1 VKIEV
6 ARAVHR
12 LALAAYPRAFRREFA
27 NELDRIFVER
37 LRRARQASR
46 RQAAALACYHIADAL
61 VSGITERA
69 RGAGE
74 HWAEPRHF
82 DARDSRRSNTVTMD
96 SIRDDLRLALR
107 QCRRAPMFAALTVG
121 SLALGIGANSAMFG
135 VVRGV
140 LLQPLPYSDPASL
153 VMIWSNNTKS
163 GEKANP
169 VSPANIEAF
178 RSAPSLERAEALYSF
193 LTPVQV
199 RIGAEPEPALASQVT
214 PDMFSMLGRQPVIGQ
229 TFSGNAPLGAVLS
242 HQYWQRRLGG
252 DPGVVGRTLNISG
265 APAPVPILGVMP
277 KDFTFPYGSMLGS
290 TGFTRGLTVDMW
302 FPVTRQR
309 DPRLL
314 DASGQPNRAIHYFG
328 VIGRLRSGVSIER
341 ARNDLDAIAA
351 RRAIEFPDTNAGW
364 GVTVRPLHEQTV
376 GALRPALL
384 MLLGGVGV
392 VLLIT
397 CINVANVLLARAA
410 GRGRDL
416 AIRSAL
422 GASRG
427 RLIQQ
432 TLTESVLLSFAGGI
446 AGLGVMALA
455 TRGIL
460 AAAPANLPR
469 LGEVSPG
476 LPVILFALGLS
487 IVTGISVGLIPAFA
501 AANSQAQD
509 TLRDG
514 TRATASP
521 ARRRT
526 RAALIVAEV
535 ALAMTLTVG
544 GGLLFRSFVSVL
556 HVDPGFRTDQLL
568 TMQVAVPT
576 RYTNTPSRLTFY
588 DALETR
594 LRALPGVT
602 AIGGTTRLPL
612 GSTNT
617 TTYLDVEGR
626 AVPRAEMPEVEMRRA
641 VFDYFEAM
649 GIPVLRG
656 RAFTRDDNLN
666 APMAAVINAALAAR
680 VFPGEEAVG
689 KRVRF
694 AAGTSQQPWMT
705 IVGVVGNIKHGSL
718 EEVPK
723 AELYITYRQ
732 GTPVV
737 PFVVLR
743 TSGNAADLSAAVR
756 QAVRESGADPPTDM
770 RTMETIRSGSVA
782 SRRFVLLLVGLFGV
796 LALGLA
802 ALGVFGVITL
812 IAAERTTEVGIR
824 LALGATPSQVLS
836 LVVGHALKL
845 TAAGIAIGSVIALL
859 LRPVLKAQLFGVG
872 SADPATYVGVA
883 LVLVLTALGAA
894 LIPARRAMR
903 VDPAHALRN

>member
-1 VKIEV
+1 MTFE
-6 ARAVHR
+6 
-12 LALAAYPRAFRREFA
+12 
-27 NELDRIFVER
+27 
-37 LRRARQASR
+37 
-46 RQAAALACYHIADAL
+46 
-61 VSGITERA
+61 
-69 RGAGE
+69 
-74 HWAEPRHF
+74 
-82 DARDSRRSNTVTMD
+82 
-96 SIRDDLRLALR
+96 SIRDDLRLSLR
-107 QCRRAPMFAALTVG
+107 QCRRAPMFAVLTVA

-135 VVRGV
+135 VVRAV
-140 LLQPLPYSDPASL
+140 LLQPLPYHDPAAL
-153 VMIWSNNTKS
+153 VMIWSDNTKA

-169 VSPANIEAF
+169 VSPANVVAF
-178 RSAPSLERAEALYSF
+178 RAAPAFEAVEALYSF

-199 RIGAEPEPALASQVT
+199 RLGAEPEPALASQVT
-214 PDMFSMLGRQPVIGQ
+214 PDMFALLGRRPVIGQ
-229 TFSGNAPLGAVLS
+229 TFSDKGAPLGAVLS
-242 HQYWQRRLGG
+242 YQFWQRRLGG
-252 DPGVVGRTLNISG
+252 DPNVTGRTMSISG
-265 APAPVPILGVMP
+265 VPAPVPIIGVMP
-277 KDFTFPYGSMLGS
+277 ENFTFPYGSMLGS

-302 FPVTRQR
+302 FPVTRER
-309 DPRLL
+309 DARLV
-314 DASGQPNRAIHYFG
+314 DAAGQPNRSIHYFG
-328 VIGRLRSGVSIER
+328 VIGRLRPGASVDQ
-341 ARNDLDAIAA
+341 ARSDLAAIAA
-351 RRAIEFPDTNAGW
+351 QRALDFPDTNAGW
-364 GVTVRPLHEQTV
+364 GVTVRTLHEQTV

-384 MLLGGVGV
+384 MLLGGVGI

-422 GASRG
+422 GASRR
-427 RLIQQ
+427 RLIQL
-432 TLTESVLLSFAGGI
+432 TLVESVLLSFAGGI
-446 AGLGVMALA
+446 AGLGVMVVA

-476 LPVILFALGLS
+476 LPVVLFALGLS
-487 IVTGISVGLIPAFA
+487 IVTGIAVGFIPAFA

-514 TRATASP
+514 TRASASP

-535 ALAMTLTVG
+535 ALAMTLTVC
-544 GGLLFRSFVSVL
+544 GGLLLRSFVSVL

-568 TMQVAVPT
+568 TMQVTVPP
-576 RYTNTPSRLTFY
+576 RYTDIPSRLTFY
-588 DALETR
+588 DELEGR
-594 LRALPGVT
+594 LRALPDVT
-602 AIGGTTRLPL
+602 AVGGTTRLPL

-617 TTYLDVEGR
+617 TTYLDVDGR
-626 AVPRAEMPEVEMRRA
+626 VVPRAEMPEVEMRRA
-641 VFDYFEAM
+641 VFDYFGAM

-656 RAFTRDDNLN
+656 RAFTHVDKID
-666 APMAAVINAALAAR
+666 APNAAVVNAALAAR
-680 VFPGEEAVG
+680 IFPGEDAVG

-694 AAGTSQQPWMT
+694 ASAANAQPWMT

-718 EEVPK
+718 EEAPK
-723 AELYITYRQ
+723 PEIYITYRQ
-732 GTPVV
+732 GPPVF

-743 TSGNAADLSAAVR
+743 TTGNASELSGAVR
-756 QAVRESGADPPTDM
+756 QAVRELGADPPTDM
-770 RTMETIRSGSVA
+770 RTMDAIRSGSVA
-782 SRRFVLLLVGLFGV
+782 ARRFVLLLVGLFGV

-824 LALGATPSQVLS
+824 LALGATPSQVLG
-836 LVVGHALKL
+836 LVVRHALKL
-845 TAAGIAIGSVIALL
+845 AGAGIAIGSVIALM

-872 SADPATYVGVA
+872 PADPMTYAAVA
-883 LVLVLTALGAA
+883 FALVLTALGAA